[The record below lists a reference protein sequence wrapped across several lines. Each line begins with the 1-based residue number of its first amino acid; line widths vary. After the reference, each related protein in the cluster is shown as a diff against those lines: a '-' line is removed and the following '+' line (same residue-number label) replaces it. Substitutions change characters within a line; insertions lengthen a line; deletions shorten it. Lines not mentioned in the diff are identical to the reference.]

1 MAAEWIVCHSNQ
13 RVIGKV
19 SRHKSN
25 RLRWIMKRDCG
36 TWLISNIH
44 SINSLSSKQNI
55 FNQTKHWLKYY
66 KEQNMIKPKHTTQLP
81 LGMLIPGYL
90 DTRVP
95 CGLPGFRPGSRE
107 TSDLPSYCDR
117 LRQSTDCPCGHIQ
130 ASTALAAAENAV
142 LAHYRTRS
150 MLSAASHPTSL
161 QSSLVCRGPVVN

>member
-1 MAAEWIVCHSNQ
+1 
-13 RVIGKV
+13 
-19 SRHKSN
+19 
-25 RLRWIMKRDCG
+25 
-36 TWLISNIH
+36 
-44 SINSLSSKQNI
+44 
-55 FNQTKHWLKYY
+55 
-66 KEQNMIKPKHTTQLP
+66 MIKPKHTTQLP

-161 QSSLVCRGPVVN
+161 QSSLVCRGPVVNWPARTQCTRLFTSVHGRNKRLYDCLWITSQQLSNATRHYLQRTREKRS